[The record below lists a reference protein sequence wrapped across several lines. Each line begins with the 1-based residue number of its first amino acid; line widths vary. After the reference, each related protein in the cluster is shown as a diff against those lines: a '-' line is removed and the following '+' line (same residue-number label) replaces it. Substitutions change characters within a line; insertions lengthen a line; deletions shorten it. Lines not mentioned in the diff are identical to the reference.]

1 MHCTRSRHIF
11 RHMHFANGATVQ
23 FVGHTFRCNES
34 FATKQMWKVSQCRQI
49 ANNSI
54 HFENIAYI
62 MFNWIIYVVIEWTQ
76 AARVLSLWMF
86 CILND
91 AARSVYGFA
100 VTSTKRTSDR
110 PAYDDIHS
118 EAQWQ
123 CNRMSIRLSVLN
135 YPHQSAHS
143 IGILNLCLILP
154 DKWLL

>member
-110 PAYDDIHS
+110 PAYDDIKRNDNVT
-118 EAQWQ
+118 E
-123 CNRMSIRLSVLN
+123 CRYVYPYLTIRTRARIQLVFWIC
-135 YPHQSAHS
+135 A
-143 IGILNLCLILP
+143 
-154 DKWLL
+154 